1 MKIVT
6 SGNKY
11 IDIDAYAG
19 CISYSYLLN
28 LKGIQSKAVSTAKLN
43 ESITEKL
50 LELGIKLNKY
60 KPTEEDEFIIIDV
73 SDKNFFDNIVKEN
86 KITEVIDHHTGFED
100 YWKQR
105 LGNNSKIEFI
115 GSVVTIIFELY
126 EKENLQDKI
135 TKDIAYLMMSAIL
148 DNTLNF
154 KAKVTNHRD
163 IIAYQKLEKIVEDS
177 ENYASKYFLECQEI
191 IERDLRK
198 ALENDTKTG
207 ILSKK
212 LPNVFSQLAVWN
224 KNNILDN
231 KKLIFDTLNNF
242 GNEWILNLICLEEG
256 KSYIIASNDLVLQDI
271 KKLLN
276 GNINQY
282 YLKCED
288 VWLRKEIINTP
299 EFIEGKILK
308 NFLEQINKI
317 ND

>member
-6 SGNKY
+6 SGSRY

-43 ESITEKL
+43 ESITERL
-50 LELGIKLNKY
+50 LELGIKLDKY

-163 IIAYQKLEKIVEDS
+163 IIAYQKLEKIAEDS

-198 ALENDTKTG
+198 ALENDTKIG
-207 ILSKK
+207 IVSKK

-231 KKLIFDTLNNF
+231 KKLIFDTLNNL

-256 KSYIIASNDLVLQDI
+256 KSYIIVSNDLVLQDI

-276 GNINQY
+276 GNINEY
-282 YLKCED
+282 YLECED
-288 VWLRKEIINTP
+288 VWLRKEIIKQADG
-299 EFIEGKILK
+299 ISKI
-308 NFLEQINKI
+308 
-317 ND
+317 

>member
-6 SGNKY
+6 SGSRY

-163 IIAYQKLEKIVEDS
+163 IIAYQKLEKIAEGS

-198 ALENDTKTG
+198 ALENDTKIG
-207 ILSKK
+207 IVSKK
-212 LPNVFSQLAVWN
+212 LPNAFSQLAVWN

-282 YLKCED
+282 YLECED
-288 VWLRKEIINTP
+288 VWLRKEIIKQAIKNT
-299 EFIEGKILK
+299 
-308 NFLEQINKI
+308 
-317 ND
+317 

>member
-6 SGNKY
+6 SGNRY

-86 KITEVIDHHTGFED
+86 KITEIIDHHTGFED
-100 YWKQR
+100 YWEQR

-163 IIAYQKLEKIVEDS
+163 IIAYQKLEKIAEDS

-198 ALENDTKTG
+198 ALENDTKIG

-212 LPNVFSQLAVWN
+212 LPNVFSQLVVWN

-282 YLKCED
+282 YLECED
-288 VWLRKEIINTP
+288 VWLRKEIIKQAN
-299 EFIEGKILK
+299 
-308 NFLEQINKI
+308 
-317 ND
+317 